1 MPARLPYME
10 RWTVRIAFLMTDGF
24 DDREF
29 RQPYDDLR
37 AGRVDVV
44 IVGPAAGAVL
54 TGKLGHERVT
64 VDLGVDHADPTE
76 FDGVVIPGGHSPD
89 RLRIIPAAVGFV
101 AQVCRAGKLT
111 AAICHGP
118 WMLIEADVV
127 RDRTLTGWASVRTD
141 VINAGGNWVDTEVAV
156 DANLITSRRP
166 SDVPAFTRAILQM
179 LSTVRPATDLARP

>member
-1 MPARLPYME
+1 MQ
-10 RWTVRIAFLMTDGF
+10 IAFLMTDGF